1 MSVLQIPVR
10 VTRTLIAPTVTVL
23 IVVLVN
29 KDSLEMER
37 FAKVNERTFINY
49 LNVAFNLNLIYAGFS
64 IK

>member
-1 MSVLQIPVR
+1 MSVPRIPVR
-10 VTRTLIAPTVTVL
+10 VMTTLTALTVKVL
-23 IVVLVN
+23 TAVLVN

-64 IK
+64 MK